1 MCETSYF
8 TAKVKGNVTSAFCFM
23 INAPPVRDGDVP
35 GRVVHPELGGAL
47 HRLLP
52 AALPVLPVADAV
64 VGGAAGVVGLV
75 VGGGEEGGRA
85 GGRVQ
90 LQRRHHV
97 QQRVRG
103 GETRARI
110 PDTKTAFQ
118 S

>member
-1 MCETSYF
+1 
-8 TAKVKGNVTSAFCFM
+8 M
-23 INAPPVRDGDVP
+23 IGFSPVGDGYVP

-52 AALPVLPVADAV
+52 AALPVLPAAAADAV

-85 GGRVQ
+85 GGHVQ
-90 LQRRHHV
+90 LQRGDHV

-103 GETRARI
+103 GVGRLRFVVIFLVTI
-110 PDTKTAFQ
+110 HK
-118 S
+118 